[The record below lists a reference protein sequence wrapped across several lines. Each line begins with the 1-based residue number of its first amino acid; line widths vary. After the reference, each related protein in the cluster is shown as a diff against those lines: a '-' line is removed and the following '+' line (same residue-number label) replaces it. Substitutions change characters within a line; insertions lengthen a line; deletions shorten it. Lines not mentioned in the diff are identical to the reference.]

1 MLPWLSTYFS
11 EYVFFYGKQ
20 KVIKPALNSTLN
32 WSGIEWDGIHKI
44 LSTDTRCSVS
54 AISYSLMK
62 PVPYY

>member
-1 MLPWLSTYFS
+1 MLPLLSTYFS

-20 KVIKPALNSTLN
+20 KIIKPALNSSLN

-44 LSTDTRCSVS
+44 LTDTRCSVS
-54 AISYSLMK
+54 ASSYSLMM